1 MPRYCVSERQNQC
14 LACAPVGFKFRKSG
28 GRVEAY
34 ILPDADPTILQLWAS
49 RHESRAVK
57 SRNEP
62 RFIVKPW
69 FVAQVAPQVAPHERC
84 EAFPSV
90 VSEGEGECG

>member
-34 ILPDADPTILQLWAS
+34 ILPDAGPTILQLWAS

-57 SRNEP
+57 PRNEP

-69 FVAQVAPQVAPHERC
+69 FVAQVAPHERF
-84 EAFPSV
+84 EVFLGV